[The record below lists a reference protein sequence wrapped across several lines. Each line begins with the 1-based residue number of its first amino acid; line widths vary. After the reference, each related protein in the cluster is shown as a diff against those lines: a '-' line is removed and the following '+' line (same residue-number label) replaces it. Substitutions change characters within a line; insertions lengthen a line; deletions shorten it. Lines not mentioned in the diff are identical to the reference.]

1 MKRIL
6 KTLSASCL
14 ALLCCAGCWSGYYS
28 QIEDMNARA
37 EQLEQQLESVNET
50 LRSVV
55 SLANALESKDFVTGV
70 SSIMDPGDPSV
81 TIGYQINFVKN
92 QPVCIYNGVN
102 GKVPYVGTA
111 IGEDNLLYWTVRYE
125 GGDAYLLKD
134 ADGNPVACMGQAPY
148 ITVRDKSWYITFD
161 GVTYTKLGP
170 ADGKDADDMFK
181 SFDTSDPDFVRIEL
195 SDGRVIKLPT
205 FTSYEHLMGELD
217 HINATIATQQA
228 LIQAKLDDL
237 IYIKGISP
245 IIENDRTVGSSVELS
260 DGRICNIYDVNRSNI
275 PEIAPRQDDADGIFY
290 WAMRYGSEEWTWIC
304 SDDGTKIRAI
314 GETSQV
320 PTVTM
325 AFDAAS
331 GKYCWAYCSADGS
344 TAFIRDAD
352 GRTVAA
358 IEEAGKAFFSNV
370 DNSSDDCLVVQSLDG
385 MTFRI
390 PKMYSIEMETEL
402 SVKPN
407 TSFYLPYKVYGDES
421 NATTLIIMAQPGFKV
436 ENCGD
441 GRLLIDVPSDFVS
454 GRGQIVIVFNVC
466 GFRDRVVVKTVNLIN
481 ANGR

>member
-1 MKRIL
+1 MRSPL
-6 KTLSASCL
+6 KTLSAFCL

-28 QIEDMNARA
+28 QIEEMNARA
-37 EQLEQQLESVNET
+37 GQLERQLESVNET

-70 SSIMDPGDPSV
+70 SSIMDPDDPSV

-111 IGEDNLLYWTVRYE
+111 IGEDNLMYWTVRHE
-125 GGDAYLLKD
+125 DGDAYLLKD

-148 ITVRDKSWYITFD
+148 ITVRDKSWYLTYD
-161 GVTYTKLGP
+161 GVVYTELGP

-181 SFDTSDPDFVRIEL
+181 SFDASDPNYVRIEL
-195 SDGRVIKLPT
+195 SDGSVVKLPT
-205 FTSYEHLMGELD
+205 YASYQLLLDELE
-217 HINATIATQQA
+217 HINGTLAAQQV
-228 LIQAKLDDL
+228 LIQTKLDGL
-237 IYIKGISP
+237 RYINGVTP
-245 IIENDRTVGSSVELS
+245 IVEDGRTVGSSIELS
-260 DGRICNIYDVNRSNI
+260 DGTKCNIYDVNRSNV
-275 PEIAPRQDDADGIFY
+275 PEIMPRQDETDGICY
-290 WAMRYGSEEWTWIC
+290 WAMRYGSEAWEWIL
-304 SDDGTKIRAI
+304 SEDGDRIRAI

-331 GKYCWAYCSADGS
+331 GKYCWACRTADGK
-344 TAFIRDAD
+344 TAFIRDAE

-358 IEEAGKAFFSNV
+358 IEEADKAFFSKV
-370 DNSSDDCLVVQSLDG
+370 DNSSEDYLEVQTLDG
-385 MTFRI
+385 TLYRI

-402 SVKPN
+402 VVKPN
-407 TSFYLPYKVYGDES
+407 TSFYLPYKVYGDEA
-421 NATTLIIMAQPGFKV
+421 NATTLIIMAQPGFVV

-441 GRLLIDVPSDFVS
+441 GRLLIDVPSNFES
-454 GRGQIVIVFNVC
+454 GRGQIVVIFNVC
-466 GFRDRVVVKTVNLIN
+466 GFRDRVVVKTVNLTGSN
-481 ANGR
+481 DR